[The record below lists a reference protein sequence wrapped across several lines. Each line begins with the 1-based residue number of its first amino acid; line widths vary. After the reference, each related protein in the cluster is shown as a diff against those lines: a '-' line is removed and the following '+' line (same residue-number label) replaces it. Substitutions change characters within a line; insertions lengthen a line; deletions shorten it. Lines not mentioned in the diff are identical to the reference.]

1 MIVRKKSFQSSF
13 RKINLPSL
21 SRQSSHKLRRH
32 KIFNF
37 LMICIENDVFVRKFT
52 KRFGMSVNIRNFK
65 KWTLEIS
72 ANTRNFTNWIEIYVN
87 IRKFTKWIQI
97 SVNIRNL
104 IK

>member
-1 MIVRKKSFQSSF
+1 
-13 RKINLPSL
+13 
-21 SRQSSHKLRRH
+21 
-32 KIFNF
+32 
-37 LMICIENDVFVRKFT
+37 MICIENDVFVRKFT